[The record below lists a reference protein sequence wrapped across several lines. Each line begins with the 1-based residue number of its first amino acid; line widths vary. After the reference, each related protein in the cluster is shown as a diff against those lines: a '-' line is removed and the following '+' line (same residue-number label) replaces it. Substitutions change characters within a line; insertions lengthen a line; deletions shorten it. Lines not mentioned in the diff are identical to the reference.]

1 MPEIKFSNDKAERW
15 LNRIGKRLNSLTPEN
30 VAAYEGLLSVHQSGG
45 KLDTQQAKALWVLG
59 KQL

>member
-15 LNRIGKRLNSLTPEN
+15 LNRLGKRLNSLTPEN
-30 VAAYEGLLSVHQSGG
+30 VAAYEVLLAVHQSGG
-45 KLDTQQAKALWVLG
+45 KLDAQQAKELWVLG